1 MTWTHPLLQSLSLV
15 GLGRPRPFSYVG
27 PPSAFKYGSI
37 HNSLLK
43 TPELLHPLLQVT
55 DPSRFAGK
63 AEAIWWVAFHS
74 GFNTLL
80 FILGM
85 LLFFQVDHK
94 LYFPW
99 QEEGR
104 EAERWVGYVDWRSR
118 PALRSKHG
126 GMLAASFVLGKLPSS

>member
-1 MTWTHPLLQSLSLV
+1 MGPSTTLSTQ
-15 GLGRPRPFSYVG
+15 
-27 PPSAFKYGSI
+27 
-37 HNSLLK
+37 

-55 DPSRFAGK
+55 DPSKFAGK

-74 GFNTLL
+74 GFNTFL

-126 GMLAASFVLGKLPSS
+126 GMLAASFVLGKLPST